1 MEVEIF
7 IDKRKNKLRRR
18 FKEDFKILCPFC
30 SSLNKYVINTG
41 KDLYCKNCNE
51 LLVFVPDIS
60 SIDGNK
66 EGDKSN
72 VSEVRPVKEEKKS
85 HIISSED
92 RPLKEEKKIQTAASE
107 GRAIS
112 QLLQEKKLSQE
123 ARPVKIEER
132 DFSNMEIGSHEKA
145 KNENIKKIKVTIEEL
160 KRRDFSFL
168 SLLFAS
174 DTFNIDE
181 RDFNKVSAMIKYD
194 PAISSKIIQIAKSP
208 AYGFYKQ
215 ELTLNTAVT
224 VLGVKKAGEI
234 IGISANRDLFKS
246 VRNTELYRQICYH
259 SLGVGIFAKLLSPH
273 MDLSEDEMFMIG
285 IMHDVGKIILYI
297 SMPVEYE
304 ELINITREDFI
315 PVIDAERKY
324 MNIDHCEVGK
334 IAMSEW
340 NYRKQFIDTA
350 SYHHGLEFVEDKELH
365 KMLLCIQASNILCNL
380 AKIGNIKNIRTM
392 KFELF
397 DKKTKEMMKG
407 VSIPKIMLQAGQEIN
422 NLQLMFGVKNIV
434 TMTKS
439 P

>member
-1 MEVEIF
+1 EERASS
-7 IDKRKNKLRRR
+7 DK
-18 FKEDFKILCPFC
+18 
-30 SSLNKYVINTG
+30 T
-41 KDLYCKNCNE
+41 
-51 LLVFVPDIS
+51 
-60 SIDGNK
+60 
-66 EGDKSN
+66 
-72 VSEVRPVKEEKKS
+72 
-85 HIISSED
+85 
-92 RPLKEEKKIQTAASE
+92 
-107 GRAIS
+107 
-112 QLLQEKKLSQE
+112 E
-123 ARPVKIEER
+123 ARSLKVEER
-132 DFSNMEIGSHEKA
+132 ASSDKTEARSLKVEQRDLSNLEIGSHEKA
-145 KNENIKKIKVTIEEL
+145 KNENIKRIKVTIEEL
-160 KRRDFSFL
+160 KKRDFSYL

-181 RDFNKVSAMIKYD
+181 RDFNKVSAMIKHD
-194 PAISSKIIQIAKSP
+194 PAITSKIIQIAKSP

-215 ELTLNTAVT
+215 DINLNTAVT
-224 VLGVKKAGEI
+224 ILGVKKATEI
-234 IGISANRDLFKS
+234 IGIAANRDLFKS
-246 VRNTELYRQICYH
+246 VSNTELYKQICYH

-334 IAMSEW
+334 IAMNEW
-340 NYRKQFIDTA
+340 NYGRQFVDTA
-350 SYHHGLEFVEDKELH
+350 SYHHGLEFVEDQELH
-365 KMLLCIQASNILCNL
+365 KMLLCLQASNILCNL

-407 VSIPKIMLQAGQEIN
+407 ISIPKIMLQAGQEIN
-422 NLQLMFGVKNIV
+422 NLQLIFGVKNIV

>member
-7 IDKRKNKLRRR
+7 IDKRKNKLKRN

-30 SSLNKYVINTG
+30 SSLNKYLLNTSR
-41 KDLYCKNCNE
+41 DLYCKNCNE
-51 LLVFVPDIS
+51 LLVFIPDRS
-60 SIDGNK
+60 LVDGNK
-66 EGDKSN
+66 EVEKISASKVQVEPVMDKK
-72 VSEVRPVKEEKKS
+72 PADK
-85 HIISSED
+85 
-92 RPLKEEKKIQTAASE
+92 TA
-107 GRAIS
+107 
-112 QLLQEKKLSQE
+112 
-123 ARPVKIEER
+123 ARPVKVEER
-132 DFSNMEIGSHEKA
+132 ASSNKTESVPVKVEQRDLSNVEIGSHEKA
-145 KNENIKKIKVTIEEL
+145 KNENIKRIKVTIEEL
-160 KRRDFSFL
+160 KKRDFSYL

-181 RDFNKVSAMIKYD
+181 RDFNKVSTMIKYD
-194 PAISSKIIQIAKSP
+194 PAITSKIIQIAKSP

-215 ELTLNTAVT
+215 DINLNTAVT
-224 VLGVKKAGEI
+224 ILGVKKAAEI
-234 IGISANRDLFKS
+234 IGIAANRDLFKS
-246 VRNTELYRQICYH
+246 VSTTELYKQICYH

-334 IAMSEW
+334 IAMNEW
-340 NYRKQFIDTA
+340 NYGRQFVDTA
-350 SYHHGLEFVEDKELH
+350 SYHHGLEFVEDQELH

-392 KFELF
+392 KIELF

-407 VSIPKIMLQAGQEIN
+407 ISIPKIMLQAGQEIN

-434 TMTKS
+434 TMTKNL
-439 P
+439 

>member
-7 IDKRKNKLRRR
+7 IDKRKNKLKRN

-30 SSLNKYVINTG
+30 SSLNKYLLNTSR
-41 KDLYCKNCNE
+41 DLYCKNCNE
-51 LLVFVPDIS
+51 LLVFIS
-60 SIDGNK
+60 DRSLVDGNK
-66 EGDKSN
+66 E
-72 VSEVRPVKEEKKS
+72 EEKTSVSKVQV
-85 HIISSED
+85 EPVMD
-92 RPLKEEKKIQTAASE
+92 KKPAT
-107 GRAIS
+107 
-112 QLLQEKKLSQE
+112 E
-123 ARPVKIEER
+123 ARPVKVEER
-132 DFSNMEIGSHEKA
+132 DLSNIEIGSHEKA
-145 KNENIKKIKVTIEEL
+145 KNENIKKIKITIEEL
-160 KRRDFSFL
+160 KKKDFSFL

-215 ELTLNTAVT
+215 DINLNTAVT
-224 VLGVKKAGEI
+224 ILGVKKAGEI
-234 IGISANRDLFKS
+234 IGIAANRDLFKS
-246 VRNTELYRQICYH
+246 VSNTELYKQICYH
-259 SLGVGIFAKLLSPH
+259 SLGVGIFAKLLAPYL
-273 MDLSEDEMFMIG
+273 DLSEDEMFMIG

-304 ELINITREDFI
+304 ELVNITREDFI

-334 IAMSEW
+334 IAMNEW
-340 NYRKQFIDTA
+340 NYGKHFVDTA
-350 SYHHGLEFVEDKELH
+350 SYHHGLEFVEDQELH

-397 DKKTKEMMKG
+397 DKKTKEIMKG
-407 VSIPKIMLQAGQEIN
+407 VSIPKMMLQAAQEIN
-422 NLQLMFGVKNIV
+422 NLQLMFGMKNIV

>member
-7 IDKRKNKLRRR
+7 IDKRKNKLKRS

-30 SSLNKYVINTG
+30 SSLNKYLLNTS

-51 LLVFVPDIS
+51 LLVFIPDRS
-60 SIDGNK
+60 LVDGSK
-66 EGDKSN
+66 EGEKINASKLQTEPVMN
-72 VSEVRPVKEEKKS
+72 TAYKTEAVPVKIAEK
-85 HIISSED
+85 D
-92 RPLKEEKKIQTAASE
+92 
-107 GRAIS
+107 
-112 QLLQEKKLSQE
+112 LSNKTE
-123 ARPVKIEER
+123 ARSIKIEER
-132 DFSNMEIGSHEKA
+132 DLSNVEIGSHEKT
-145 KNENIKKIKVTIEEL
+145 KNENIKRIKITIEEL
-160 KRRDFSFL
+160 KKRDFSFL

-181 RDFNKVSAMIKYD
+181 KDFNKVSSIIKYD
-194 PAISSKIIQIAKSP
+194 PPITSKIIQVAKSP

-215 ELTLNTAVT
+215 DLNLNTAVT
-224 VLGVKKAGEI
+224 ILGVKKAGEI
-234 IGISANRDLFKS
+234 IGISANRELFKS
-246 VRNTELYRQICYH
+246 VSNTELYKQICYH

-273 MDLSEDEMFMIG
+273 LDLSEDEMFMIG

-340 NYRKQFIDTA
+340 NYGRQFVDTA
-350 SYHHGLEFVEDKELH
+350 SYHHGLEFVEDQELH

-407 VSIPKIMLQAGQEIN
+407 ISIPKIMVQAGQDIH
-422 NLQLMFGVKNIV
+422 NLQLMFGMKNIV